1 MKKKLLAILLTVCM
15 VLSMAPAALA
25 ADAVFTD
32 VNAGDWFAE
41 EVKYVYDNGLMNGV
55 GDNAFDPSG
64 TVTRAMVW
72 TTLAR
77 QDGVNTA
84 GSDPWWLAGQKWAM
98 ENGISD
104 GTMATENI
112 TREQLVTMIWRYAK
126 YIDMDVSE
134 GEDTNILSYT
144 DALDVNEW
152 AISAMQW
159 ACAVGIINGI
169 DGALQ
174 PQGDA
179 SRAMLAAILYRFVE
193 EVMPE
198 EEEPEPSTP
207 VVPNYPSI
215 PVHFHSW
222 TAGTPVAPTC
232 TEQGYTPYTC
242 VCGASKNG
250 DTVPAVSHVAGV
262 KCPHCGVTEV
272 ETAEQLAAALSAD
285 DEKIDVVLLKDIEVP
300 VADLSQWGQTPGS
313 GEYKLGGDS
322 TTAII
327 IDLNEHKLTLTTGY
341 MTAIGAKN
349 DNATITI
356 KNGSMNGTGNSA
368 TTWNINDLI
377 FANCNYVFEKVTFE
391 KEVALCNTGKTVTMT
406 DVTIKGTGDY
416 YALWI
421 QAEGQTVN
429 IDGLTV
435 NTPGRGIK
443 IDDQYVSAENLAKV
457 TLNVSDAKF
466 TTAKKAA
473 IMVKSAAGADIT
485 LSEVDI
491 SAVVADTVNEV
502 WIDEDAAA
510 YQQLV
515 TVTGGNK
522 ILEGAVAKIGDMYY
536 STLQEAVDA
545 ATDGNTIA
553 LLKNG
558 TYDIPNG
565 VAGKTITIEGAGAD
579 TKFDF
584 TKAYAVNDANI
595 TFKNLYFQGKNEN
608 VMNGFGIQHT
618 TGLIAY
624 ENCTFDGAV
633 TNEHFGTVSYK
644 NCTFTGTGYITTYAV
659 KSASFENCVFDKADS
674 RAVLVYSHGDN
685 PCKVT
690 LTECTFKAAAKATTW
705 AGDWTAAVEVD
716 TTNIPT
722 AGTTVTIT
730 NCNADENYSGIV
742 RDKSAA
748 GKANAM
754 ITVDGKVA
762 STATL
767 IKFIEDGKT
776 TIELAAGNFTLP
788 NAGSKNITLVGVGPE
803 TVVDYSHMGGYQE
816 VSGSSFVFKNM
827 TVVNAEAGYPYK
839 GLQHI
844 TSVSYED
851 CHITGTVNLFAPAT
865 FTNCTFDSKS
875 AEHNVVTYGSDSVT
889 FTDCKFT
896 YGDRAVNCYAANA
909 SARDV
914 KVSFTGC
921 TFTKVAGKETTGAIE
936 TNSSLMNSLTLTIN
950 DCTVNE
956 GELWF
961 VAGWDSL
968 GGAKTTIIIDGKQ
981 WVSTQE
987 ALAAAINRG
996 ATTIYLTDGNYYV
1009 PACQGKTITIKGGTG
1024 AVVDA
1029 SDNSYGYQTLSSA
1042 NITFD
1047 GVTIKGTDSNFTCK
1061 GFQHATVKFNKCTIV
1076 NELILN
1082 ENSEFTDCIF
1092 NTTGDI
1098 YSIWTWGARTAT
1110 FTRCTFNTDSKTIL
1124 MFGGAAGTSDGEI
1137 TTVLTLDTCTFNDS
1151 GVLTA
1156 KKAAVEIG
1164 NGYTNANY
1172 KLVADNTTV
1181 NGYEINDEGTNTGS
1195 TLWGNKNSMG
1205 TDTLDVIIDGV
1216 DAY

>member
-25 ADAVFTD
+25 ADSVFTD
-32 VNAGDWFAE
+32 VKADDWFSE

-55 GDNAFDPSG
+55 GDNTFDPSG

-134 GEDTNILSYT
+134 GENTNILSYT

-152 AISAMQW
+152 AVSAMQW

-207 VVPNYPSI
+207 VVPSYPSI

-250 DTVPAVSHVAGV
+250 DTVPAVSHVAGE

-300 VADLSQWGQTPGS
+300 VASLSQYGQTPGS
-313 GEYKLGGDS
+313 GEYKLGGES

-327 IDLNEHKLTLTTGY
+327 IDLNEHKLTLTTSY

-349 DNATITI
+349 DDATITI
-356 KNGSMNGTGNSA
+356 KNGSMNGTGNSQ
-368 TTWNINDLI
+368 TTWNIYDLI
-377 FANCNYVFEKVTFE
+377 FANCNYVFEGVTFE
-391 KEVALCNTGKTVTMT
+391 KEVALCNTGKTVTMN
-406 DVTIKGTGDY
+406 DVTINGTGDY

-443 IDDQYVSAENLAKV
+443 IDEQYSNENVAKV
-457 TLNVSDAKF
+457 TLAVSDAKF

-473 IMVKSAAGADIT
+473 IMVKSADGADID
-485 LSEVDI
+485 LSNVDI
-491 SAVVADTVNEV
+491 SGVVADSENHV
-502 WIDEDAAA
+502 WVDEDSAA

-545 ATDGNTIA
+545 AE
-553 LLKNG
+553 NG
-558 TYDIPNG
+558 D
-565 VAGKTITIEGAGAD
+565 TITILAAGDYSLPEFAGMEL
-579 TKFDF
+579 
-584 TKAYAVNDANI
+584 
-595 TFKNLYFQGKNEN
+595 TFKGVDKENTSITDYVNKASQGMMGSTVNFENLTI
-608 VMNGFGIQHT
+608 NGRTAYQDNYWGLYHT
-618 TGLIAY
+618 NAL
-624 ENCTFDGAV
+624 
-633 TNEHFGTVSYK
+633 SYK
-644 NCTFTGTGYITTYAV
+644 NCIVNGNRFLFAPTV
-659 KSASFENCVFDKADS
+659 SFENCVFDAGDTEHCVWTYGAQNITFTKCDFAYGD
-674 RAVLVYSHGDN
+674 RGINCYSDDDVPGG
-685 PCKVT
+685 KQTVSFA
-690 LTECTFKAAAKATTW
+690 ECTFSTESAASE
-705 AGDWTAAVEVD
+705 GAVEINSCFFSV
-716 TTNIPT
+716 
-722 AGTTVTIT
+722 
-730 NCNADENYSGIV
+730 GI
-742 RDKSAA
+742 
-748 GKANAM
+748 
-754 ITVDGKVA
+754 
-762 STATL
+762 
-767 IKFIEDGKT
+767 
-776 TIELAAGNFTLP
+776 
-788 NAGSKNITLVGVGPE
+788 
-803 TVVDYSHMGGYQE
+803 E
-816 VSGSSFVFKNM
+816 VNM
-827 TVVNAEAGYPYK
+827 
-839 GLQHI
+839 
-844 TSVSYED
+844 
-851 CHITGTVNLFAPAT
+851 
-865 FTNCTFDSKS
+865 TNCT
-875 AEHNVVTYGSDSVT
+875 APA
-889 FTDCKFT
+889 
-896 YGDRAVNCYAANA
+896 YGDMVY
-909 SARDV
+909 
-914 KVSFTGC
+914 VSQ
-921 TFTKVAGKETTGAIE
+921 
-936 TNSSLMNSLTLTIN
+936 
-950 DCTVNE
+950 
-956 GELWF
+956 
-961 VAGWDSL
+961 WDSSK
-968 GGAKTTIIIDGKQ
+968 GAKTTIIIDGKQ
-981 WVSTQE
+981 WVSSQE

-1029 SDNSYGYQTLSSA
+1029 SDNSYGYQTLSGA

-1082 ENSEFTDCIF
+1082 ENSEFTDCTF
-1092 NTTGDI
+1092 NTTGNI

-1110 FTRCTFNTDSKTIL
+1110 FTRCTFNTDGKAIL
-1124 MFGGAAGTSDGEI
+1124 MYGGATGTPDGEI

-1151 GVLTA
+1151 GVLTT